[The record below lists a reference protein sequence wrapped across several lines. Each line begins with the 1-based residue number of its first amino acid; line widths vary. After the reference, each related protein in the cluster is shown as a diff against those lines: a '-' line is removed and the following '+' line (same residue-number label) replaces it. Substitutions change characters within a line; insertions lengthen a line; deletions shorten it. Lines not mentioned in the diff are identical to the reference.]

1 MVGRGTSIVRD
12 SLSHSLFIRAIV
24 IHSFVPNLQLI
35 QSLQGIA
42 IAFPIRSLDLFARLI
57 A

>member
-12 SLSHSLFIRAIV
+12 SLSHSLFIRLIV
-24 IHSFVPNLQLI
+24 IHSFDPTLQLI